1 MLDLQEKVRRVPRG
15 MANMLMM
22 NLIIE
27 FAGSGLLNIV
37 VYYAFRVSEYTIAM
51 LPYTFT
57 IPFPLSSKVP
67 PRTCSGNAF
76 TLNSGIANLSTH
88 RARGQ

>member
-1 MLDLQEKVRRVPRG
+1 MLDLQEKVPRVHRG

-27 FAGSGLLNIV
+27 VTGTRMNIA

-57 IPFPLSSKVP
+57 IPFHLSTYVP
-67 PRTCSGNAF
+67 SRTCSRNAI
-76 TLNSGIANLSTH
+76 TLNPGIANLSTH
-88 RARGQ
+88 PARGQ